1 MSLKFAAVG
10 SLTVLSPFGL
20 PARASDRAQKFGAA
34 AILSSP
40 RSALQS
46 KRSSGREPPNAIA
59 HRVHIGFRA
68 DAVIA
73 LVTGSERSPAVTG
86 LTNMLVI
93 VRQKAIGASMS
104 VSMPPLDCGLQ
115 RSTGKR
121 MICALQSGLL
131 FAPDK
136 RTGLDRFEATQL
148 LV

>member
-1 MSLKFAAVG
+1 M
-10 SLTVLSPFGL
+10 
-20 PARASDRAQKFGAA
+20 
-34 AILSSP
+34 
-40 RSALQS
+40 
-46 KRSSGREPPNAIA
+46 RSS
-59 HRVHIGFRA
+59 HS
-68 DAVIA
+68 
-73 LVTGSERSPAVTG
+73 VTGSERSPAVTG